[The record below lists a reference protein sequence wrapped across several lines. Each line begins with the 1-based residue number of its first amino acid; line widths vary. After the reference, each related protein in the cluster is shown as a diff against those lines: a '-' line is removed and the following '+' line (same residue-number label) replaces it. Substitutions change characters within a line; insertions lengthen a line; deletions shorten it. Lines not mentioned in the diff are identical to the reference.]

1 MFAFFSIIKKYREFP
16 GGPVVRTPCFH
27 CLGPGFSP
35 WPWNQDPTSQTG
47 QPKTKDKRD
56 REHAKPCS
64 LLFHCLS
71 FFPFNKKMTLSYNT
85 EVSLSSAF
93 IYHVSFSS
101 LLQYDNF
108 SGFHT
113 RMALTCSHL
122 SFKNCYIGCRCYCT
136 RYYLVNFKST
146 LFCSLNSFLTMTQQ
160 QSFSSLNPDFNE
172 NQLPLT
178 ADQP

>member
-1 MFAFFSIIKKYREFP
+1 M
-16 GGPVVRTPCFH
+16 
-27 CLGPGFSP
+27 L
-35 WPWNQDPTSQTG
+35 
-47 QPKTKDKRD
+47 
-56 REHAKPCS
+56 S
-64 LLFHCLS
+64 LLRAWVQSLAMELGSHKPDRAAKNKRQERQRTCKTLLFVISLS

-85 EVSLSSAF
+85 EVSVSSAF

-160 QSFSSLNPDFNE
+160 
-172 NQLPLT
+172 
-178 ADQP
+178 